1 MRNIFSKS
9 IFSEANEANRE
20 LSPKRSAIRL
30 LAVASLF
37 ALPACSTPEVTTTLA
52 EEQNVTTEELLDKTA
67 SYVGQSVSIRSEV
80 EESIGESAFLMAD
93 EEYFGGEGVLVIN
106 ASGESFV
113 VPDVGDSQVQV
124 TGEVKTFVMA
134 TVADEYGLALEPELF
149 ESYETK
155 PVIIAQ
161 SIALSPDP
169 GDITANPEAY
179 YNKRISVE
187 GEVEELKESGLFTLD
202 EDTLFGGEDLLVIP
216 TAGSELVKEEDIV
229 TVTGVLRPYIKAE
242 FETDYDLMWDLSV
255 EESIEA
261 EYEQKPVFVADSVY
275 PSAVE

>member
-1 MRNIFSKS
+1 M
-9 IFSEANEANRE
+9 
-20 LSPKRSAIRL
+20 
-30 LAVASLF
+30 ASLF